1 MINITLDD
9 REVRQALERLQRRLS
24 DLSPVMRDIGE
35 LLVERAKQRFEAST
49 APDGSRWAPNSAA
62 TLGALLARSRANFRK
77 DGSLSKRGTARK
89 AGKKPLIDTGT
100 LMGQMFYRA
109 SASEVTVGNTMRYA
123 AIHQF
128 GGQAGRGKKVTIP
141 ARPFLPVTAT
151 GQWLGSDDRNAVLDI
166 LRSAIQTAA
175 DGG

>member
-1 MINITLDD
+1 MIDITLED
-9 REVRQALERLQRRLS
+9 RQVRAALERLARRVA
-24 DLSPVMRDIGE
+24 DMTPVMQAIATE
-35 LLVERAKQRFEAST
+35 LEARVEARFETATDPAGRPWAPLKAST
-49 APDGSRWAPNSAA
+49 MAAYLSRGKGNYK
-62 TLGALLARSRANFRK
+62 K
-77 DGSLSKRGTARK
+77 DGSLTKKGAARL
-89 AGKKPLIDTGT
+89 ASRRPLYDTGDLLGSLT
-100 LMGQMFYRA
+100 S
-109 SASEVTVGNTMRYA
+109 SASRSQARVGFGQPYA